1 MIVLKLQSYLDELLA
16 DDRKFDAHVVATF
29 KKITRDWFM
38 ISDDEVIFL
47 ADKVLGQQ
55 EGRFVDEATR
65 HDLEGFLAQAVKSRR
80 HLWERLLEISASIPG
95 LFNLLIEA
103 ILGQWVQIFQDG
115 KAPPKVIQKVRQEAS
130 QINYRGIASLTK
142 IDPRSE
148 EVATIEAAIRKTIDA
163 IGGFDFLSQPP
174 PGKTVNEHTILI
186 KVGVNWGQFGYPT
199 VTSRESVYA
208 VTRLCFQEAAK
219 RGASVEVII
228 GDESGIEIGL
238 WGGTTMDNFEHTGI
252 LHAAVLAGLSRAAS
266 LEEAQPEKFA
276 GAGKLLEEAR
286 AGQVTLNA
294 EKMME
299 MARQAGVRVVA
310 FEEVETK
317 QIPVPGAR
325 HYREG
330 ILVPKIAAEEV
341 TDLINLPKPPGR
353 HLIMGNTGLT
363 GALKNHVGILAGSE
377 RSPGLHGLYDRY
389 PPLAGGQTKDSYLEN
404 LQARREAVLE
414 DKSGKAACK
423 FLLDVSVNWEEHPGM
438 SFHEKIA
445 EIYLAVAGK
454 ERFSVTDMRRT
465 ISSLG
470 PDVGDTVDIGAIIAA
485 TDPLTLDVFAGAFL
499 KRAYVEMGSAADA
512 LQPGGDTLL
521 EYLAGKTWLPSGTPF
536 DLMSHIAAISYG
548 VGPIDFAHIDL
559 KGVEDSGFS
568 AEEIGAI
575 TSYLRDEQ

>member
-1 MIVLKLQSYLDELLA
+1 MTVAKLQSYLDELLA
-16 DDRKFDAHVVATF
+16 YERKFDAHVVATF
-29 KKITRDWFM
+29 KKITRDWLTV
-38 ISDDEVIFL
+38 SDDEVIFL
-47 ADKVLGQQ
+47 AEKVLGQQ
-55 EGRFVDEATR
+55 GDRFVDEATR

-80 HLWERLLEISASIPG
+80 HLWERLLEISMSIPG
-95 LFNLLIEA
+95 LFNLLIET
-103 ILGQWVQIFQDG
+103 ILGQWAQIFHDG
-115 KAPPKVIQKVRQEAS
+115 KAAPRVIQKVRQKAS
-130 QINYRGIASLTK
+130 KINYRGIASLAK
-142 IDPRSE
+142 IDPQSE
-148 EVATIEAAIRKTIDA
+148 EVAKIEAAIRKSIDA
-163 IGGFDFLSQPP
+163 IGGFDFLSHPP
-174 PGKTVNEHTILI
+174 TGKTINEHTILI

-208 VTRLCFQEAAK
+208 VTKLCFQEAAK
-219 RGASVEVII
+219 RGASVKVIV
-228 GDESGIEIGL
+228 GDESGVEIVL

-252 LHAAVLAGLSRAAS
+252 LHAAVLAGLERSAS

-286 AGQVTLNA
+286 AGQVTRNA
-294 EKMME
+294 EEMLE

-310 FEEVETK
+310 FDEGETK
-317 QIPVPGAR
+317 RIPVPGAR
-325 HYREG
+325 HYLGG

-363 GALKNHVGILAGSE
+363 GALKNHIGILAGSQ

-389 PPLAGGQTKDSYLEN
+389 PPPAEGQTKDSCLEN
-404 LQARREAVLE
+404 LKAWRETVLE

-423 FLLDVSVNWEEHPGM
+423 FLLDVSVNWGEYPGM
-438 SFHEKIA
+438 PFHEKIA
-445 EIYLAVAGK
+445 ELYLAVAGK

-465 ISSLG
+465 LSSLG
-470 PDVGDTVDIGAIIAA
+470 PDVGDTVDIGAVIAA

-499 KRAYVEMGSAADA
+499 KRAYVEMGSASDA

-521 EYLAGKTWLPSGTPF
+521 EYLVGKTWLPSGTPF
-536 DLMSHIAAISYG
+536 DLMGHIAAISYC

-568 AEEIGAI
+568 AGEIEAI
-575 TSYLRDEQ
+575 TSYLRDEN